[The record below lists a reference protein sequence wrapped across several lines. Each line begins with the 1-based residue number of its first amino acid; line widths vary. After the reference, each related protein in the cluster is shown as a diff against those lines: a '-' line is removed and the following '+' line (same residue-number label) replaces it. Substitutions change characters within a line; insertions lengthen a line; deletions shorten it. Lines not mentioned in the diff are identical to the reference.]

1 MKIEEEFKVSTKN
14 PNNNEHLR
22 KGAPFFVSRHVLP
35 ISSSGKRLFS
45 KFGPS
50 ITVLSKN
57 EKKCNKRYVLECR
70 VAKVLYRL
78 IITDF

>member
-1 MKIEEEFKVSTKN
+1 MKIEEEFKVSTTKN

-57 EKKCNKRYVLECR
+57 GKKCNKNTVCWNVWLQNFF
-70 VAKVLYRL
+70 K
-78 IITDF
+78 D

>member
-14 PNNNEHLR
+14 PNNYEHLR

-57 EKKCNKRYVLECR
+57 GKKCNKRYSVLEYGC
-70 VAKVLYRL
+70 KISLK
-78 IITDF
+78 TNNH